1 MAFEAWFTIVVV
13 FAIFFGLLRNLT
25 PPDLLCVVGTEVLTL
40 AGVITPKEAYDVEVT
55 NVCRL
60 TLSPA
65 TGERFAAWPD
75 R

>member
-1 MAFEAWFTIVVV
+1 MAFEAWFTVVVV
-13 FAIFFGLLRNLT
+13 FAIFFGLLRNLA
-25 PPDLLCVVGTEVLTL
+25 PPDLLFVVGTEVLML
-40 AGVITPKEAYDVEVT
+40 AGVIAPKDAYDVEIT

-65 TGERFAAWPD
+65 TGERFALWPD